1 MNKTASD
8 TAAYIALCLLG
19 LMLVLP
25 FLQSRHFLPL
35 PLFYSEWLASV
46 LGLMALFLF
55 LLPRYARDV
64 EVPWVVFTPLAL
76 CGVLLLHLI
85 LLKAAYPQQI
95 LLALLY
101 LLWAAAL
108 ILLGAA
114 LRREFGLAALSAA
127 LAWFILAG
135 GLLNALA
142 GILQHYELRG
152 ILEPVIA
159 SKISPAIYGN
169 LVQPN
174 HFANHIALALAS
186 LLFLHARGRLHPAV
200 AALLGGLLLFVLS
213 LTGSR
218 SAWLYLGAL
227 AALTALLHFRHP
239 GAEHKRL
246 LIFSLLLLPGFVFA
260 QWLVQQPWLSAPTPA
275 VTSTERLFEYVHG
288 ASARLQ
294 LWREAWLMFLQS
306 PLMGVGYGQFAW
318 QHFLLTGST
327 GNAADLGHV
336 NNAHNVM
343 MQVLAEMGLL
353 GAVALLSGVAAWLWG
368 LRRLALSLEY
378 WWLLALLAVLG
389 IHSML
394 EYPLWHAYFL
404 GLAAILLGAAQSCNF
419 RLQMPRAASIG
430 FAILMFAGMLGAI
443 SLLHNYY
450 RLEVSLF
457 PKPRNTARTELDRT
471 HRDLM
476 SVHGSLLTPYVE
488 LAFARVIDLDSRDLE
503 KKIEFSSRVM
513 RFAPTPVITYRHA
526 ALLALKGGQAQAAQ
540 QLDRAVTAYPDG
552 LAEFAKEI
560 AGVAGHDGEALA
572 VLNERIQRHRAS
584 QRNSRPVK

>member
-1 MNKTASD
+1 
-8 TAAYIALCLLG
+8 
-19 LMLVLP
+19 MLVLP

-35 PLFYSEWLASV
+35 PLFYSEWLACV
-46 LGLMALFLF
+46 LGLAALFLF
-55 LLPRYARDV
+55 LLPRYARDL
-64 EVPWVVFTPLAL
+64 EVPWAVLTPLAL
-76 CGVLLLHLI
+76 CGVLLLHLV

-114 LRREFGLAALSAA
+114 LRRAFGLTALGTA
-127 LAWFILAG
+127 LAWFLLAG
-135 GLLNALA
+135 GILNALA

-152 ILEPVIA
+152 FLEPVIA
-159 SKISPAIYGN
+159 SKTSPAVYGN

-174 HFANHIALALAS
+174 HFANHLALALAS
-186 LLFLHARGRLHPAV
+186 LLFLHARGRLHLVVAV
-200 AALLGGLLLFVLS
+200 FLGGLLLFMLS

-218 SAWLYLGAL
+218 SVWLYLGAL
-227 AALTALLHFRHP
+227 AILAALLHFRHP
-239 GAEHKRL
+239 GAENKRL
-246 LIFSLLLLPGFVFA
+246 LIFSFLLLPGFVFT
-260 QWLVQQPWLSAPTPA
+260 QWLVQQPWLSGPTHL
-275 VTSTERLFEYVHG
+275 VTPTERLFEYIHG

-306 PLMGVGYGQFAW
+306 PLVGVGYGQFAW
-318 QHFLLTGST
+318 QHFLLSGAT
-327 GNAADLGHV
+327 GNPTGLGHA
-336 NNAHNVM
+336 NNAHNIL
-343 MQVLAEMGLL
+343 MQVLAELGLL
-353 GAVALLSGVAAWLWG
+353 GVVALLAGVMAWLWG
-368 LRRLALSLEY
+368 LRRAALSLEY
-378 WWLLALLAVLG
+378 WWLLAVLTVLG

-404 GLAAILLGAAQSCNF
+404 GLAAILLGAAESCNF
-419 RLQMPRAASIG
+419 RLQMPRAVSAG
-430 FAILMFAGMLGAI
+430 FAILMFAGMLGAV

-457 PKPRNTARTELDRT
+457 PKPGNTSRADLDRA

-503 KKIEFSSRVM
+503 RKIGFSSRVM

-526 ALLALKGGQAQAAQ
+526 ALLALKGEQAQAAQ
-540 QLDRAVTAYPDG
+540 QLDRTVKVYPGG
-552 LAEFAKEI
+552 LAGFAKEI
-560 AGVAGHDGEALA
+560 SGIADRDGETLA
-572 VLNERIQRHRAS
+572 ILRERINWHYAGQK
-584 QRNSRPVK
+584 NTLPVR